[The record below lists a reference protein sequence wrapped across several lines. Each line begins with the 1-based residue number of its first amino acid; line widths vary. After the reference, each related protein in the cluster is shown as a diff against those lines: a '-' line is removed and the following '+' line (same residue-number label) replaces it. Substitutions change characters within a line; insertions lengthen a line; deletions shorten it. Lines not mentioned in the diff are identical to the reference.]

1 MLSPSTVESSDG
13 SVPLP
18 RAPSCERALEI
29 PMSTL
34 IAIPVRSMCVLWKE
48 MSARQDTAARGQTL
62 SVRAQAAQLL
72 GVSLLS
78 RPPIPMWLLSLICD
92 APTLSLWLRTDESAG
107 TTRWTHRDPR
117 KLDRVRIEEHILDAA
132 ERAIAELHPAAAV
145 VSIGRRHMR
154 AAGVDAVVPCQHIG
168 RGGEGRWSEACGHSA
183 RFSPGATEPDERRLG
198 PLTGLEADRVLTEQK
213 TR

>member
-34 IAIPVRSMCVLWKE
+34 IAIPVRSMFVLWKE

-78 RPPIPMWLLSLICD
+78 RPPIPMWLLSLIC
-92 APTLSLWLRTDESAG
+92 AVRRRSAFCFELTSQPEPRVGLTAIPANSTVFESKS
-107 TTRWTHRDPR
+107 TFWMP
-117 KLDRVRIEEHILDAA
+117 LN
-132 ERAIAELHPAAAV
+132 
-145 VSIGRRHMR
+145 
-154 AAGVDAVVPCQHIG
+154 VP
-168 RGGEGRWSEACGHSA
+168 
-183 RFSPGATEPDERRLG
+183 
-198 PLTGLEADRVLTEQK
+198 
-213 TR
+213 